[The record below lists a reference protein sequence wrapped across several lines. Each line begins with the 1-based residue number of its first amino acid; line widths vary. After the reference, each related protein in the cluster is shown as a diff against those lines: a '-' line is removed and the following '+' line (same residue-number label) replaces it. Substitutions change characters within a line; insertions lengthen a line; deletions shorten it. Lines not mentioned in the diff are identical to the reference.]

1 MANHKTLINVNQ
13 VSKSFDVGSQKV
25 NVLKDISFSINEGD
39 FVLIFG
45 PSGCGKSTLLH
56 VLLGLEK
63 PNVGTMNFN
72 GTKLYDLPSDDD
84 RADFRKNHIG
94 MVYQQANWVKSLTVQ
109 ENVALPLL
117 LLGYADDEAQEKAT
131 KFLEFVGMLEWANYV
146 PTELSGGQQ
155 QRVALAR
162 ALIHDPLAIIA
173 DEPTGNLDFKAGET
187 LMKQLQKLN
196 QEQGRTVIMVTHDL
210 LYLKYAK
217 SIIQI
222 ADGKVDKIVGAEGIG
237 QIIKQLQTQA
247 TQ

>member
-1 MANHKTLINVNQ
+1 MVNHRTLISVDQ
-13 VSKSFDVGSQKV
+13 VSKSFDVGTQKV
-25 NVLKDISFSINEGD
+25 DVLKDISFSITEGD

-56 VLLGLEK
+56 ILLGLEK

>member
-1 MANHKTLINVNQ
+1 
-13 VSKSFDVGSQKV
+13 
-25 NVLKDISFSINEGD
+25 
-39 FVLIFG
+39 
-45 PSGCGKSTLLH
+45 
-56 VLLGLEK
+56 
-63 PNVGTMNFN
+63 
-72 GTKLYDLPSDDD
+72 
-84 RADFRKNHIG
+84 
-94 MVYQQANWVKSLTVQ
+94 
-109 ENVALPLL
+109 
-117 LLGYADDEAQEKAT
+117 
-131 KFLEFVGMLEWANYV
+131 MLEWAEYI

-173 DEPTGNLDFKAGET
+173 DEPTGNLDFQAGET

-196 QEQGRTVIMVTHDL
+196 QEQKRTVIMVTHDL